1 MINIEKFI
9 TVFTPTFNRAD
20 LLRKCYE
27 SLINQN
33 YRNFEWLIIDDGSTD
48 DTETIVKEFVHTEKI
63 NIRYFYKE
71 NGGKHSAINFGV
83 NNAYSN
89 IFFLL
94 DSDDVLSHN
103 SLALINQNWNKVES
117 GQFCGIAGL
126 SQYKDGAVIGDR
138 FLHNNWE
145 VSFADIYLKYGLKGD
160 KAVCFK
166 TDILKQYPFPEK
178 EHIRFVFEAVVWHE
192 MAKNYNVLAIN
203 EILQIVEY
211 QDSGVSDS
219 SYKKWYVQSLAF
231 SYFNLIKNK
240 TYSFKKYPKSH
251 IWNFIYL
258 GINSLLSETS
268 YFHKLNSWEKFIYVI
283 SFPRAYYSYLNM
295 KNLVKDDK

>member
-1 MINIEKFI
+1 MINTEEFI
-9 TVFTPTFNRAD
+9 TVFTPTFNREH
-20 LLRKCYE
+20 LLKECYK
-27 SLINQN
+27 SLLNQN
-33 YRNFEWLIIDDGSTD
+33 YKNFEWLIVDDGSSD
-48 DTETIVKEFVHTEKI
+48 ETEELVKEWVDEKNI
-63 NIRYFYKE
+63 KIRYFYKE
-71 NGGKHSAINFGV
+71 NGGKHSAINLGV
-83 NNAYSN
+83 NKANSN

-94 DSDDVLSHN
+94 DSDDVLSQN
-103 SLALINQNWNKVES
+103 SLELINQNWNKVES
-117 GQFCGIAGL
+117 DQFCGITGL

-145 VSFADIYLKYGLKGD
+145 VSFSDIYLKYGLKGD

-178 EHIRFVFEAVVWHE
+178 EDIRFVFEAVVWHE
-192 MAKNYNVLAIN
+192 MAKKYDVLAIN
-203 EILQIVEY
+203 EVLEVKEY
-211 QDSGVSDS
+211 LKEGLTDS

-231 SYFNLIKNK
+231 SYFHLIKNG
-240 TYSFKKYPKSH
+240 TYSFKKYPKSY

-258 GINSLLSETS
+258 EINSLLSETS